1 MHYIKIENRDG
12 EITETEVDSDGVVE
26 MIIIV
31 TSRY

>member
-12 EITETEVDSDGVVE
+12 EITEIEVCNYGVVG

-31 TSRY
+31 TI